1 MRTGLFGGT
10 FNPVH
15 NGHIAAMKAFSEA
28 ARLDRLV
35 VMPTGTPPHKRF
47 EREVSDSDRLE
58 MLKLAVGSLGEV
70 SDYEMKKDGKSYTVE
85 TLEYLKSVYPD
96 DDFFL
101 YMGSDMLLSFE
112 TGWRRIE
119 DIMKMCSIV
128 ALSRTGD
135 DFEKL
140 EEYAAYLRKKYGAKI
155 EVCRFE
161 PKVVSS
167 SQIRALLSEGKDVS
181 ALVPK
186 AVLNYMEEKKLYRG
200 GVRYD

>member
-15 NGHIAAMKAFSEA
+15 NGHIAAMKAFSES

-47 EREVSDSDRLE
+47 EREVSDADRLE

-119 DIMKMCSIV
+119 DIMNMCSIV
-128 ALSRTGD
+128 AFSRTGD

-155 EVCRFE
+155 EVYRFE

-167 SQIRALLSEGKDVS
+167 SQVRALLSEGKDVS
-181 ALVPK
+181 VLVPK

-200 GVRYD
+200 GVCHG